1 MSVALSADSNTAIMG
16 GPGPNNADRGR
27 SPFVGPAG
35 AAWAFTRSGSAW
47 THTHCVDLGTQ
58 SPMRSAFE
66 GEGGNSVITEF
77 MLLLGIGFVAQ
88 LVDGALGMAYGV
100 LSNAA
105 MLTMGLQPAP
115 ASALVHTAEIFT
127 TGASAASHIYHRN
140 VDWRIVA
147 RLGMPGVLGAVLG
160 AWILSNVDI
169 ANARRWV
176 YGYLLLM
183 GLYILWKSMR
193 IALAPRTLA
202 GWTAPLGFLSGF
214 LDASGGG
221 WGPLTT
227 STLIGSGHAPRQTV
241 GSVNTT
247 EFFVTVAAATTFF
260 AELGASPLE
269 HLIPLV
275 LGGVL
280 AAPFGGWAV
289 KHVPARALMIAVGIL
304 VVMLSLF
311 QLFRASA

>member
-1 MSVALSADSNTAIMG
+1 MT
-16 GPGPNNADRGR
+16 
-27 SPFVGPAG
+27 
-35 AAWAFTRSGSAW
+35 
-47 THTHCVDLGTQ
+47 
-58 SPMRSAFE
+58 
-66 GEGGNSVITEF
+66 TEF
-77 MLLLGIGFVAQ
+77 ILLFGIGFAAQ

-105 MLTMGLQPAP
+105 LLAIGLPPAQ

-140 VDWRIVA
+140 VDWRLVA
-147 RLGMPGVLGAVLG
+147 RLGVTGVLGAILG
-160 AWILSNVDI
+160 AWILSNVDVTS
-169 ANARRWV
+169 ARRYV
-176 YGYLLLM
+176 YGYLLIM

-193 IALAPRTLA
+193 IALTPRKPA
-202 GWTAPLGFLSGF
+202 GWTAPLGFVAGF

-221 WGPLTT
+221 GWGPMTT
-227 STLIGSGHAPRQTV
+227 STLVGSGHAPRHTV

-260 AELGASPLE
+260 AELGASSLDY
-269 HLIPLV
+269 LIPLV

-289 KHVPARALMIAVGIL
+289 KRVPARGLMIAVGLLI
-304 VVMLSLF
+304 VTLSLV
-311 QLFRASA
+311 QIFRTFRFI